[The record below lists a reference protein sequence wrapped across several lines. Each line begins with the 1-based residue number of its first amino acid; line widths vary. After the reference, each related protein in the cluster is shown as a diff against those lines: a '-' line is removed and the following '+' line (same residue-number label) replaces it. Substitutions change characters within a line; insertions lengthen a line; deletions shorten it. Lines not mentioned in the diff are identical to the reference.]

1 MIIQDTIPQLR
12 YSLGCIPVLD
22 QPRPNRLGWSITLP
36 RFEDLVPRSDS
47 SEMFDDFE
55 QNGSDDYDYV
65 EPSDDSFVGSAPTPD
80 DSLDVASIERSVVE
94 LQELRSDQVIID
106 IGSSSN
112 SSCLSESDSD
122 EYAIPLVAYDAY
134 NPNNDFDNEDEE
146 TESYSEESSFYE
158 TDENEEDFSIEE
170 SDEDDDDDDDED
182 TQLVTEEFYNKQVAI
197 RIESTSDESISSPER
212 NVTIENVA
220 TGGNNE
226 DELFRLVER
235 KMVLA
240 QFQMPI
246 KKPSTPNEVHFLSKK
261 SR

>member
-1 MIIQDTIPQLR
+1 
-12 YSLGCIPVLD
+12 
-22 QPRPNRLGWSITLP
+22 
-36 RFEDLVPRSDS
+36 
-47 SEMFDDFE
+47 MFDDFE
-55 QNGSDDYDYV
+55 QNGSDDYEYV

-94 LQELRSDQVIID
+94 LNDVERSVVELNDIERSVVELQELRSDQVIID

-112 SSCLSESDSD
+112 SSGISESDSD

-134 NPNNDFDNEDEE
+134 NPNNDVDNEDEE
-146 TESYSEESSFYE
+146 TDSYSEESSYYE
-158 TDENEEDFSIEE
+158 TDENEEDESDE
-170 SDEDDDDDDDED
+170 SDEDDDEDDDDD
-182 TQLVTEEFYNKQVAI
+182 TQLVTEEFYNEQVAI

-220 TGGNNE
+220 TGGNNG

-246 KKPSTPNEVHFLSKK
+246 KKPSTPNEVPFLSKK

>member
-1 MIIQDTIPQLR
+1 
-12 YSLGCIPVLD
+12 
-22 QPRPNRLGWSITLP
+22 
-36 RFEDLVPRSDS
+36 
-47 SEMFDDFE
+47 MFDDFE
-55 QNGSDDYDYV
+55 QNGSDDYEYV

-94 LQELRSDQVIID
+94 LNDVERSVVELQDLRSDQVIID

-112 SSCLSESDSD
+112 SSGISESDSD

-134 NPNNDFDNEDEE
+134 NPNNDVDNEDEE
-146 TESYSEESSFYE
+146 TDSYSEESSYYE
-158 TDENEEDFSIEE
+158 TDENEEDESDE
-170 SDEDDDDDDDED
+170 SDEDDDDD
-182 TQLVTEEFYNKQVAI
+182 TQLVTEEFYNEQVAI

-220 TGGNNE
+220 TGGNNG

-246 KKPSTPNEVHFLSKK
+246 KKPSTPNEVPFLSKK

>member
-1 MIIQDTIPQLR
+1 MILQDTIPQLG
-12 YSLGCIPVLD
+12 YLLGCIPVLD
-22 QPRPNRLGWSITLP
+22 QPRPNCLRWSITLP

-47 SEMFDDFE
+47 SKMFDDFE
-55 QNGSDDYDYV
+55 QNGSDDYEYV
-65 EPSDDSFVGSAPTPD
+65 QPSDDSFVGSAPSPD
-80 DSLDVASIERSVVE
+80 DSLDVASIKRSVVE
-94 LQELRSDQVIID
+94 LQELRSDQVIIN

-112 SSCLSESDSD
+112 SSDISESDSD
-122 EYAIPLVAYDAY
+122 KYAIPLVAYDAY
-134 NPNNDFDNEDEE
+134 NPNNDVHNEDEE

-158 TDENEEDFSIEE
+158 TDENEEDFSIGE
-170 SDEDDDDDDDED
+170 SDEDDDDD
-182 TQLVTEEFYNKQVAI
+182 TQLVTEEFYNEQVAI

-220 TGGNNE
+220 TGGNNG

-246 KKPSTPNEVHFLSKK
+246 NHQPLTKSLFSAKK